1 MTGSSVIFK
10 IIHCFIRK
18 AFGMQALSL
27 SRKDYEFNNWYLFGI
42 ITGLYML
49 LAWYTAHYIIKD
61 QLYYN
66 SLGDQL
72 AMERIDAFISK
83 RKSQE
88 WISYVATPALLLLKI
103 GYTAVCISLGGF
115 VVGMEA
121 PFKKV
126 FKVALFAELI
136 LLTGGIVQNACLYLF
151 KEINTLE
158 DIQQFSPFSLYGLIG
173 TKDTPLYLNYP
184 LRVIN
189 LFEIGYWFLLAK
201 GLQAFFGKPFGK
213 MLGFVLGS
221 YGIGLLVWT
230 VFIVFLSI
238 NLTT

>member
-1 MTGSSVIFK
+1 
-10 IIHCFIRK
+10 
-18 AFGMQALSL
+18 MQALSL

-66 SLGDQL
+66 SFGDQV

-115 VVGMEA
+115 IMGMEA

-126 FKVALFAELI
+126 FKVALFAELA
-136 LLTGGIVQNACLYLF
+136 LLMGGIVQNACLYIF
-151 KEINTLE
+151 QEINTLE
-158 DIQQFSPFSLYGLIG
+158 DIQGFAPFSLYGIIG
-173 TKDTPLYLNYP
+173 GKDTPAYLNYP

-189 LFEIGYWFLLAK
+189 LFEIGYWCLLAM
-201 GLQAFFGKPFGK
+201 GLKTLFDKPLGK
-213 MLGFVLGS
+213 MLGFVLAS